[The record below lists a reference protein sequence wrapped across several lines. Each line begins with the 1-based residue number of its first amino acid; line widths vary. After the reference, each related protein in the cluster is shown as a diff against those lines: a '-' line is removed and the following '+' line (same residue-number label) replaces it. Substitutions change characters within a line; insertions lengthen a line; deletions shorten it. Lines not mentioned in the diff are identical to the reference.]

1 MTDLHETKEWKDMIA
16 DVDRQIA
23 EEGGS
28 TGSNM
33 AEPPW
38 VPPGPVRIP
47 DGLPPEE
54 VARREKASEGIREM
68 LERVAAHSK
77 TAPN

>member
-1 MTDLHETKEWKDMIA
+1 MTDIHETDAWKKMVA
-16 DVDRQIA
+16 EVDRQVA
-23 EEGGS
+23 AEGGS

-38 VPPGPVRIP
+38 IPPGPIRIP

-54 VARREKASEGIREM
+54 RERRERLRDELMKDPGFRKI
-68 LERVAAHSK
+68 LV
-77 TAPN
+77 

>member
-1 MTDLHETKEWKDMIA
+1 MSDLHETKEWKDMIA

-38 VPPGPVRIP
+38 TPPGRPETS
-47 DGLPPEE
+47 DNLPREE
-54 VARREKASEGIREM
+54 IDKFVDR
-68 LERVAAHSK
+68 LAAAA
-77 TAPN
+77 TR

>member
-38 VPPGPVRIP
+38 VPPGPIRIP

-54 VARREKASEGIREM
+54 KKRRERLRKELMKDPAFRKI
-68 LERVAAHSK
+68 LA
-77 TAPN
+77 